1 MSNRTLFI
9 HTPKAAGTTIA
20 SSCPVVSVSERYL
33 NENKIKEDRMNPKS
47 YYTLNSPQSFIKHAP
62 YSYLD
67 KHKISRFDRVFT
79 TVRNPWSRLVSMYHH
94 ADSISHRINKTW
106 YHQDKIS
113 WDEYLNRM
121 DSFRMNSSYYW
132 NHPYDQ
138 WGIQLDWISIGSKVK
153 CDVLRY
159 ENLQEDVNTYFDTN
173 ITLNKDNAGNYNH
186 NYKEYYTKDQR
197 QKVADWFRLDIEYFG
212 FTFESGAT
220 RNYWRLV

>member
-1 MSNRTLFI
+1 MSTRTLFI
-9 HTPKAAGTTIA
+9 HTPKAAGTTIV
-20 SSCPVVSVSERYL
+20 SSCPVIPVSERYL
-33 NENKIKEDRMNPKS
+33 SKNKIKEDSMNPRS
-47 YYTLNSPQSFIKHAP
+47 YYTLGNVSSFIKHAP
-62 YSYLD
+62 YNYLD
-67 KHKISRFDRVFT
+67 KDQISRFDRVFT

-94 ADSISHRINKTW
+94 ADSISQGVRNSW
-106 YHQDKIS
+106 YYQDKIS

-159 ENLQEDVNTYFDTN
+159 ENLQEDVDAYFNKN
-173 ITLNKDNAGNYNH
+173 ITLNKDNVDNYNKD
-186 NYKEYYTKDQR
+186 YKEYYTKEQ
-197 QKVADWFRLDIEYFG
+197 QKKVADWFRLDIEYWG

-220 RNYWRLV
+220 RNYYIKT